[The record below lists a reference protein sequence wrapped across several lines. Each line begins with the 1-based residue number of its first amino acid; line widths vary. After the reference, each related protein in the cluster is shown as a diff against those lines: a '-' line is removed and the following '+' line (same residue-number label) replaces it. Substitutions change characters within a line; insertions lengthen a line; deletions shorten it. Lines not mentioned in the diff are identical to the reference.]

1 LALLECG
8 AQVKGLYTRYV
19 SLNTNMADGTV
30 VIVVFSVSLVFINLS
45 TEIFVKA
52 VQN

>member
-1 LALLECG
+1 MGFNSAF
-8 AQVKGLYTRYV
+8 KG
-19 SLNTNMADGTV
+19 LNTNMGDGTV